1 MGLSKSTPPAVYNT
15 PMNIN
20 NFSYTLPKNLI
31 ANAPVSPRDSSRLM
45 VVNRS
50 NSTIHNKHFHD
61 LIDIVSDS
69 DCLVLND
76 TKVYP
81 ARLFGKR
88 KTGGQVEV
96 LLVNNINKNVWEILG
111 RNVPSVNQEFYI
123 DKICAKVLEK
133 SENKAVVKFADMT
146 DEFGK
151 FLDKHGHTPIPPY
164 IHTEF
169 SEAQLRKK
177 YQTKYARET
186 GSIAAPTAGL
196 HFTNRIIKDLHKRHV
211 QIEYVTLHV
220 GLGTFLPVKTSR
232 LEDHKMHS
240 ESFSVSAQ
248 TAERLRSAKAKG
260 KRIIAV
266 GTTTTR
272 VLETLSQN
280 NQFFGSTNLFIYPPF
295 KFNFVDALITNFHL
309 PKSTL
314 LALVAAFTTKPQ
326 TEENFVNFDD
336 SLIGH
341 AYSEA
346 IKNNYRFY
354 SFGDA
359 MIIQ

>member
-1 MGLSKSTPPAVYNT
+1 MEISK
-15 PMNIN
+15 
-20 NFSYTLPKNLI
+20 FDYTLPKNLI
-31 ANAPVSPRDSSRLM
+31 ANAPASPRDSSRLM
-45 VVNRS
+45 TINRKTKS
-50 NSTIHNKHFHD
+50 IYNKHFYD
-61 LIDIVSDS
+61 LIDMFSDS

-96 LLVNNINKNVWEILG
+96 LLVNNLHKNVWEILG
-111 RNVPSVNQEFYI
+111 RNVPSVNQEFNI

-133 SENKAVVKFADMT
+133 TENKTVIEFANITNGFD
-146 DEFGK
+146 K
-151 FLDKHGHTPIPPY
+151 FLEKHGHTPIPPY
-164 IHTEF
+164 IHTKF

-196 HFTNRIIKDLHKRHV
+196 HFTNRITKGLLKRHV

-220 GLGTFLPVKTSR
+220 GLGTFLPVKSNT
-232 LEDHKMHS
+232 LEEHSMHS
-240 ESFSVSAQ
+240 ESFSV
-248 TAERLRSAKAKG
+248 TRDTVERLNIAKKSG

-266 GTTTTR
+266 GTTTIR
-272 VLETLSQN
+272 VLESLANNNSELRTNNLS
-280 NQFFGSTNLFIYPPF
+280 SDTDIFIYPPY
-295 KFNFVDALITNFHL
+295 KFEFVDALITNFHL

-314 LALVAAFTTKPQ
+314 LALVAAFVSHPNTNDK
-326 TEENFVNFDD
+326 FVNFNN
-336 SLIGH
+336 SLIGK
-341 AYSEA
+341 AYKKA

-359 MIIQ
+359 MIIE